1 MYRLGAAAL
10 RPFLPFLLAAW
21 GAAQQNNPPRHNL
34 APYVPSPQSVVEKM
48 LEVAQVK
55 PGELVYDLGSG
66 DGRVLI
72 TAAQKYQ
79 ARGVGVEIS
88 EKAVKTS
95 LQRIKEL
102 RLEDRVKIIH
112 GHLLDVDLSEAD
124 VVTIYLLTKSN
135 ELLRPNLEKYLKRG
149 ARVVSHD
156 YEIRGWKPLRVE
168 EVEAHKRMHR
178 LFLYEIGK
186 HAPEAAKD

>member
-21 GAAQQNNPPRHNL
+21 GAAQQTNPPRHNL

-102 RLEDRVKIIH
+102 SLEDRVKIIH

-186 HAPEAAKD
+186 HTPETAKD